1 MITISLCMIVK
12 NEERVLK
19 RCLDS
24 VADLVDEL
32 IIVDTGSTDATMEI
46 AASYPKAKIY
56 EFAWI
61 NDFAAARNFAFSK
74 ATQEYIYSAD
84 ADEVLDKENHE
95 RFKVLK
101 QALLPEVEIV
111 QMKYGNQ
118 LRYGTVYNYDEEYR
132 PKLFKR
138 LRTFEWE
145 EAIHETIRTTPVIFD
160 SDIVITHMPEG
171 SHAGRDF
178 AAFECLTANGERM
191 SKRLHNMYA
200 KELFITGTDED
211 FVQAGAFFEESAS
224 DTDRTSE
231 EVKEACLVAAAAAKR
246 AGDVKKFFK
255 YAMKVIAD
263 NGCAEICCELGDFY
277 MAEKDWQEA
286 AIWYYNACYETEA
299 ILTLKS
305 QGAETLEK
313 LAVCYEK
320 MGLPEEAVLYRSQA
334 DELSRV

>member
-1 MITISLCMIVK
+1 M
-12 NEERVLK
+12 
-19 RCLDS
+19 
-24 VADLVDEL
+24 
-32 IIVDTGSTDATMEI
+32 
-46 AASYPKAKIY
+46 
-56 EFAWI
+56 
-61 NDFAAARNFAFSK
+61 
-74 ATQEYIYSAD
+74 
-84 ADEVLDKENHE
+84 
-95 RFKVLK
+95 
-101 QALLPEVEIV
+101 
-111 QMKYGNQ
+111 
-118 LRYGTVYNYDEEYR
+118 
-132 PKLFKR
+132 
-138 LRTFEWE
+138 
-145 EAIHETIRTTPVIFD
+145 
-160 SDIVITHMPEG
+160 ITHMPEG

-178 AAFECLTANGERM
+178 AAFECLTANGERL

-231 EVKEACLVAAAAAKR
+231 EVKEACLVAAAAANR

-305 QGAETLEK
+305 QGTETLKK

-320 MGLPEEAVLYRSQA
+320 MGLPEEAALYRSQA